1 MAARSFEMWEPIK
14 DSVLSLFLPTS
25 SSDSKAELNLVQL
38 RAEEERY
45 KQVQDQNHAGLL
57 QEFITRR
64 KVTYQTKAILAQ
76 LENSRGSMK
85 LSLPS
90 LAISKPLE
98 LTHLRHGT
106 KNRPR
111 GEGAIRSQQ
120 LHLSKLTP

>member
-64 KVTYQTKAILAQ
+64 KVTSDESYLSSAREFSRIDEVIPSQ
-76 LENSRGSMK
+76 LS
-85 LSLPS
+85 
-90 LAISKPLE
+90 
-98 LTHLRHGT
+98 HL
-106 KNRPR
+106 
-111 GEGAIRSQQ
+111 
-120 LHLSKLTP
+120 